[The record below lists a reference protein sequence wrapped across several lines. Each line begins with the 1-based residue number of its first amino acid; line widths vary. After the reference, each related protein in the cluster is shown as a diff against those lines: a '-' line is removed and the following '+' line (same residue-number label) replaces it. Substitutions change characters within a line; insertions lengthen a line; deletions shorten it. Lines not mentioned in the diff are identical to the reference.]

1 VQGLLGGA
9 TARHRRSPAAWPG
22 ERAAAPRGKLCDRAP
37 SPPPHT
43 HSHLCGACW
52 ARGRRTSPSEQED
65 SGRGKRHAGSGP
77 CVRRGW
83 RGGAPPTA
91 QPLPKPTGWS
101 SPTGGLIPG
110 RRGADLPRMPHPRAA
125 AWVAELA
132 SNEPP
137 LHPWPRHVGREGP
150 ASCFF

>member
-1 VQGLLGGA
+1 VARQRGTGGRRRRGQGRGLPL
-9 TARHRRSPAAWPG
+9 PAASYATG
-22 ERAAAPRGKLCDRAP
+22 RHH
-37 SPPPHT
+37 PPPHT